1 MTAPATDLDPA
12 VELLSDAPVSHPK
25 EDLLARAPIARR
37 LVELACAQPAA
48 QPRAIALV
56 GAAGAGKT
64 SVLNLANGT
73 FADREDVALVAL
85 DGADH
90 ADAQTLHAALT
101 AQLIAFFAEA
111 GVVDAT
117 DAARDRLAGWGDLVS
132 SVARIAGV
140 RLDVSSA
147 VRRSAEDVRAEIAEM
162 AHEVGKRLV
171 ITVDHLD
178 RLAIRELAATLR
190 ALRQYATIPYVAIVL
205 ALDRRTTA
213 RRLAAEDLDTDLL
226 ERLVPIELALPP
238 ADRVLLARVLAGGL
252 ARAATRLG
260 RDVDPVL
267 SLFDPDTTDEALVL
281 DLVETPR
288 DAKRVVNAL
297 IAALPLVP
305 DGPELPRTCL
315 ELVLRLLVP
324 ELDVPHLSW
333 HLEPT
338 LRGHRHEH
346 AARAAL
352 RSLVA

>member
-1 MTAPATDLDPA
+1 VTAATDLDPA
-12 VELLSDAPVSHPK
+12 VELLPDVPVAHPD
-25 EDLLARAPIARR
+25 EDLLARAPVARR

-48 QPRAIALV
+48 TPRAVAVV

-64 SVLNLANGT
+64 SVLNLATGMLS
-73 FADREDVALVAL
+73 DRSEVALVAL

-90 ADAQTLHAALT
+90 AGAEALHGALV
-101 AQLIAFFAEA
+101 AQLTAFFAAA

-117 DAARDRLAGWGDLVS
+117 DVARDKLAGYGDLVS
-132 SVARIAGV
+132 GIARVAGV
-140 RLDVSSA
+140 KLDVSSA
-147 VRRSAEDVRAEIAEM
+147 VRRSAEDVRAELAEM

-178 RLAIRELAATLR
+178 RLPIRELAATLR
-190 ALRQYATIPYVAIVL
+190 ALRHYASIPYVAIVL

-213 RRLAAEDLDTDLL
+213 RRLAEEDLDADLV
-226 ERLVPIELALPP
+226 ERLVSVELALPP

-252 ARAATRLG
+252 GRAAARLG
-260 RDVDPVL
+260 KNVDAVL
-267 SLFDPDTTDEALVL
+267 PLFDPDAREESFVL

-297 IAALPLVP
+297 TAALPLL
-305 DGPELPRTCL
+305 PEGADLQRTCL
-315 ELVLRLLVP
+315 ELVLRMLVP
-324 ELDVPHLSW
+324 EIDVAHLSW
-333 HLEPT
+333 QLEPA

-352 RSLVA
+352 RSLVE